1 MKKEISLAIIL
12 GILVALGITFFIY
25 QKNQAIV
32 SEDIPSTTP
41 SPTSVETLPEKEA
54 APIAITFP
62 EHEAV
67 FEDKALT
74 ITGTSTFPNA
84 PIVIFINQQD
94 FFTQSDNSGNFSLTA
109 NLESGSNII
118 VATIVDD
125 QGVDHSDQ
133 VTVVYSNKSLEE
145 TLVSEEEIKAKK

>member
-1 MKKEISLAIIL
+1 MKKEITLAVIL

-25 QKNQAIV
+25 QKNKVVTPTETTQV
-32 SEDIPSTTP
+32 TP
-41 SPTSVETLPEKEA
+41 SPTPIETLPEKPA
-54 APIAITFP
+54 ASIAISFP

-67 FEDKALT
+67 FEDKAIT
-74 ITGTSTFPNA
+74 ITGTSIFPDT
-84 PIVIFINQQD
+84 PVVIFINQQD
-94 FFTQSDNSGNFSLTA
+94 FFTQSDNNGNFSLTA

-118 VATIVDD
+118 VATIIDD

>member
-1 MKKEISLAIIL
+1 MKKEISLAIVL

-25 QKNQAIV
+25 QKNQTIV
-32 SEDIPSTTP
+32 PEDIPSTTP
-41 SPTSVETLPEKEA
+41 SPTSVETLPEKEV
-54 APIAITFP
+54 APIEITFP

-67 FEDKALT
+67 FENKALT

-94 FFTQSDNSGNFSLTA
+94 FFTQSDNNGSFSLAA

-125 QGVDHSDQ
+125 QGVDHSSQ
-133 VTVVYSNKSLEE
+133 VTAVYSNKSLEE